1 MSDERPATL
10 GPDELGRFLS
20 LTQEAVESVAA
31 RFYEIF
37 PV

>member
-10 GPDELGRFLS
+10 GPDELGRFFS

-31 RFYEIF
+31 RFMRPF